1 VIVATGIY
9 HPVFFQTV
17 KWSQGKILQLCLLL
31 SLFLPAM
38 AMALSSVKV
47 SIERIDSKTFNLEN
61 IDIELKG
68 INSAKASIDA
78 RLGEANASDFK
89 AMDVRNLHIHCDE
102 LLLDKTNIACNAGTL
117 MISNELLTAKQAA
130 MNWQYIPDKNHLDF
144 NLNNLFLLSGQTRL
158 SGKFNDELL
167 SAQMVIDNARLVTE
181 QISNSGVTLP
191 EGVSLE
197 GFLSGQ
203 FFFKRT
209 TEELTVNYQ
218 GRIDG
223 LAFSDEAGSYL
234 ADSVNADFEGR
245 YHYAGAGHHLERMD
259 LKIASGELLSPFF
272 YTNLSERPLSLYFEK
287 FSMKENELWSLAK
300 MRLQDKALDLG
311 LKDLS
316 GQSAS
321 LANGDI
327 VLSRA
332 NLEEIYGYYI
342 LPVITNDL
350 AQMKTSGELNAK
362 LSFKQGR
369 LNHYDLSL
377 KHGFFIH
384 QPQSNPKKFDIQAL
398 EFELSNTETESKAN
412 YLSFKKGTLLETID
426 FGNTAFPLYTG
437 FDSIKLTEPVTMPVF
452 DGDLIIEEFEIA
464 NFTSSPSVKFQGLIR
479 PISLSK
485 VTEAFNWPVMTGKI
499 SGIIPAVKYRDGNA
513 EFAGTL
519 LVRAF
524 DGNILVKNLKAS
536 HLLSAWP
543 VLQADVEF
551 REVDLEKLTETFE
564 FGKITG
570 LLDGGFDQLQLQ
582 NWQPTQFDAHFITSE
597 KSSKKRISQ
606 RAVDNISNL
615 GGAGVAGALSRS
627 FMRFFDDFGY
637 DRIGFSCQLRDN
649 VCNMSG
655 VEDAES
661 GFYLVKG
668 GGIPRIDVIG
678 HNRHI
683 DWNTLVSR
691 LVNIANSGSPTIQ

>member
-1 VIVATGIY
+1 
-9 HPVFFQTV
+9 
-17 KWSQGKILQLCLLL
+17 
-31 SLFLPAM
+31 
-38 AMALSSVKV
+38 
-47 SIERIDSKTFNLEN
+47 
-61 IDIELKG
+61 
-68 INSAKASIDA
+68 
-78 RLGEANASDFK
+78 
-89 AMDVRNLHIHCDE
+89 
-102 LLLDKTNIACNAGTL
+102 
-117 MISNELLTAKQAA
+117 
-130 MNWQYIPDKNHLDF
+130 
-144 NLNNLFLLSGQTRL
+144 
-158 SGKFNDELL
+158 
-167 SAQMVIDNARLVTE
+167 
-181 QISNSGVTLP
+181 
-191 EGVSLE
+191 
-197 GFLSGQ
+197 
-203 FFFKRT
+203 
-209 TEELTVNYQ
+209 
-218 GRIDG
+218 
-223 LAFSDEAGSYL
+223 
-234 ADSVNADFEGR
+234 
-245 YHYAGAGHHLERMD
+245 MD
-259 LKIASGELLSPFF
+259 LKVASGELLSPFF
-272 YTNLSERPLSLYFEK
+272 YTNLSERPLSIYFEK

-300 MRLQDKALDLG
+300 MHLQDKALDLG

-369 LNHYDLSL
+369 LKHYDLSL
-377 KHGFFIH
+377 KHGFFNH
-384 QPQSNPKKFDIQAL
+384 QPQSDIKKFDIQAL
-398 EFELSNTETESKAN
+398 EFELSNTETDNKAN

-464 NFTSSPSVKFQGLIR
+464 NFSSSPSVRFQGLIR

-499 SGIIPAVKYRDGNA
+499 SGIIPAIKYHDGNA

-543 VLQADVEF
+543 VMQADVEF

-649 VCNMSG
+649 VCKMSG